1 MCCRMGCIFER
12 QNTCIHGQM
21 SVTMLIQCTGCDTCI
36 NCMYDQADQ
45 SPALKLPN
53 FTNCS
58 LQLIAG
64 ESKSTDNGCPA
75 LKAVWMQHTFHTDR
89 LLVNVQHLG

>member
-58 LQLIAG
+58 LQVRASLPTTAVLL
-64 ESKSTDNGCPA
+64 SKLYGCSTPFTQTGC
-75 LKAVWMQHTFHTDR
+75 L
-89 LLVNVQHLG
+89 